1 MWFYRFKA
9 RNGPSFRRWVC
20 ELYTWYIDSSI
31 WIQTTVPFYLL
42 RYNGIINFFFQLYK
56 YLSHY
61 QPHWGLSTSP
71 PSAKLVCF
79 IVSLALFT
87 DRSKILEFFRAHRD
101 TLVILLKTEVS
112 DLSVSVLEEV
122 CLIVTLGISV
132 LPSVQKTELV
142 RQRNN
147 KLTQGH

>member
-1 MWFYRFKA
+1 MWHA
-9 RNGPSFRRWVC
+9 
-20 ELYTWYIDSSI
+20 LIDRKFLTLTLPVY
-31 WIQTTVPFYLL
+31 QCVPTLL
-42 RYNGIINFFFQLYK
+42 L
-56 YLSHY
+56 
-61 QPHWGLSTSP
+61 W
-71 PSAKLVCF
+71 LV

-87 DRSKILEFFRAHRD
+87 DRSKVLEFFRAHRD